1 MFKLYD
7 RVLDKKTGEPCFI
20 IDIDF
25 GRDPLNPEPV
35 YCLEFEDYEKHD
47 LAITLAEENEIEK
60 LPRIK
65 LEYIYLYSIDSV

>member
-1 MFKLYD
+1 MFELYD

-60 LPRIK
+60 LPE
-65 LEYIYLYSIDSV
+65 LS